1 MKKWVFTAA
10 VAGLLAAT
18 MTMPVFAA
26 EWKQDQV
33 GRWYQNDDGSYPSDC
48 WSWIDSKCYYFNEQG
63 YCLLDTITPDGYTVD
78 ASGAWIVDGVV
89 QVQESEPAAEAQA
102 AETQAASGEFTV
114 ADLTVTTPSGFT
126 KVEELSDEKG
136 VYFANASMDGII
148 GVVSEDIPDMGGYES
163 LLDSMSEGIID
174 YAMSELGTVD
184 EKSTYEYASGTWYR
198 YRFVNAEEMGIPGQ
212 LYVYSRIRNAKVQ
225 MVMFMGNLVGVN
237 MDAVMEQNLR

>member
-1 MKKWVFTAA
+1 MKKMVFTAA
-10 VAGLLAAT
+10 IAGLLATA

-33 GRWYQNDDGSYPSDC
+33 GWWYQNDDGSYPANC

-63 YCLLDTITPDGYTVD
+63 YCLLDTTTPDGYTVD
-78 ASGAWIVDGVV
+78 ASGAWTVDGVV
-89 QVQESEPAAEAQA
+89 QIQESEPAAEAQA
-102 AETQAASGEFTV
+102 AETQAAAEVVV
-114 ADLTVTTPSGFT
+114 ADLTVTTPDGFV
-126 KVEELSDEKG
+126 KVEELSNGNG

-174 YAMSELGTVD
+174 YAMSELGTVA
-184 EKSTYEYASGTWYR
+184 EKSTHAYASGTWYR
-198 YRFVNAEEMGIPGQ
+198 YRFENAEEMGIPGH

-237 MDAVMEQNLR
+237 MDVVMEQNLR